1 MDSAM
6 TEAELD
12 ARICETRARLGKPIQ
27 NLDAISC
34 CQSIDTDGT
43 RIRSWLGD
51 DGMQVEIAR
60 GEETT
65 LMFALSY
72 RALAHLNGHIDQRLE
87 GILEKQKEAKR

>member
-1 MDSAM
+1 M

-12 ARICETRARLGKPIQ
+12 AKICETRARLGKPIQ
-27 NLDAISC
+27 NLDTLSC
-34 CQSIDTDGT
+34 MQSIDTDGT

-72 RALAHLNGHIDQRLE
+72 RALAHLNHHIDSRLDD
-87 GILEKQKEAKR
+87 ILERQKEEKVD

>member
-1 MDSAM
+1 V
-6 TEAELD
+6 TESELESK
-12 ARICETRARLGKPIQ
+12 ICETRHRLGKPIA
-27 NLDAISC
+27 NLDKDSGRE
-34 CQSIDTDGT
+34 SRDPDGT

-51 DGMQVEIAR
+51 DGLQIEVLR

-87 GILEKQKEAKR
+87 GILEKQKAAKKPLD